1 MTEDDCGTDNGIL
14 MKPLIEGG
22 DIVEPLNER
31 VLGRTLLRDLVN
43 PKTNELILAKD
54 TLLDENKYRY

>member
-1 MTEDDCGTDNGIL
+1 

-31 VLGRTLLRDLVN
+31 VLGRTLLNDLVE
-43 PKTNELILAKD
+43 PKTNSIILSKGYIA
-54 TLLDENKYRY
+54 R

>member
-1 MTEDDCGTDNGIL
+1 

-31 VLGRTLLRDLVN
+31 VLGKVLHDLVN
-43 PKTNELILAKD
+43 PKTNQ
-54 TLLDENKYRY
+54 